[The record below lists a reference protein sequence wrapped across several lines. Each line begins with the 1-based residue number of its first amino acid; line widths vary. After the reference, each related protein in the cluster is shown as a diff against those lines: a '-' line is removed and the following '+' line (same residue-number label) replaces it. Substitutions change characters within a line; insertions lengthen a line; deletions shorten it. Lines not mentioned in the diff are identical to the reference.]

1 MADTIII
8 GLYGCALVYMYTLW
22 SHGEGHHRRHRIGGV
37 KICDA
42 KTTNSHAKATVRHG
56 GVHMP
61 VTNKLGTLERIHAR
75 QAAHVHRVYGLT
87 VPPGMYHHLP
97 MGLTR
102 EEAYR
107 VARYLYS
114 TSYGLS
120 VKWRHTD
127 TTDRDRA

>member
-8 GLYGCALVYMYTLW
+8 SLYGCASLYLYLLW
-22 SHGEGHHRRHRIGGV
+22 SHGEGHHRRSLIGGN

-42 KTTNSHAKATVRHG
+42 RPTSSHAKVRVLRG

-61 VTNKLGTLERIHAR
+61 ATSKPGTLERIHAR
-75 QAAHVHRVYGLT
+75 QAAHVRRVYGLT

-97 MGLTR
+97 MGLTY

-107 VARYLYS
+107 IARLLYS
-114 TSYGLS
+114 SSYGLS
-120 VKWRHTD
+120 IKRRHTD
-127 TTDRDRA
+127 ATDSYRA